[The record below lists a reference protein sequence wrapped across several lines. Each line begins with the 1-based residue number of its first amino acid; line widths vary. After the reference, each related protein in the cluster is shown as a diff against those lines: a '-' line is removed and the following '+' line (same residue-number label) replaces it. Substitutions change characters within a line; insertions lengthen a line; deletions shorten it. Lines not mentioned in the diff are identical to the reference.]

1 MPQQTIPTLPK
12 DNIFVICIYM
22 KWQIIYFNQ
31 KLKEDVL
38 NLPDGLLARYLRL
51 TDLMLE
57 FGSNLGLPH
66 TKPIDNGLFELRV
79 KSKEGIARV
88 FFCTK
93 IGKKIIMLHSFIK
106 KSQKTPKKEIKIA
119 KIRMSEVMKNETF

>member
-1 MPQQTIPTLPK
+1 
-12 DNIFVICIYM
+12 M
-22 KWQIIYFNQ
+22 KWQIIYYNS
-31 KLKEDVL
+31 KLEKEIL
-38 NLPDGLLARYLRL
+38 NLADGLLARYLRL
-51 TDLMLE
+51 TDLLLE

-66 TKPIDNGLFELRV
+66 TKLMGNGLFELRV

-93 IGKKIIMLHSFIK
+93 VGKKIIMLHSFIK

-119 KIRMSEVMKNETF
+119 QNRMIEVMKNETF

>member
-1 MPQQTIPTLPK
+1 
-12 DNIFVICIYM
+12 M
-22 KWQIIYFNQ
+22 KWQIKYFNQ
-31 KLKEDVL
+31 NLENEIL
-38 NLPDGLLARYLRL
+38 NLPEGLLARYLRL

-57 FGSNLGLPH
+57 FGANLGLPH
-66 TKPIDNGLFELRV
+66 TKPIESGLFELRV

-106 KSQKTPKKEIKIA
+106 KSQKTPKNEIKIA
-119 KIRMSEVMKNETF
+119 KSRMKEVQKNETF

>member
-1 MPQQTIPTLPK
+1 M
-12 DNIFVICIYM
+12 
-22 KWQIIYFNQ
+22 
-31 KLKEDVL
+31 

-51 TDLMLE
+51 TDLMIE
-57 FGSNLGLPH
+57 FGGNLGLPH
-66 TKPIDNGLFELRV
+66 TKQIDRGLFELRV

-106 KSQKTPKKEIKIA
+106 KTQKIPNKEIKIA
-119 KIRMSEVMKNETF
+119 RIRMKEVFENDTF